1 MAFSLTS
8 MASDGLERSDGMLFE
23 EALEKM
29 RDGKKV
35 RRKNWTS
42 ACIFIGKSVSDDG
55 CIKETIYCGN
65 EGSDRVHRV
74 NAFDTSGILSDDWE
88 VL

>member
-1 MAFSLTS
+1 
-8 MASDGLERSDGMLFE
+8 MLFE

-35 RRKNWTS
+35 RRKIWTS
-42 ACIFIGKSVSDDG
+42 AFIFIGKSVSDDG
-55 CIKETIYCGN
+55 CIEETVYCGIDD
-65 EGSDRVHRV
+65 SDRVHRV

-88 VL
+88 VV

>member
-1 MAFSLTS
+1 
-8 MASDGLERSDGMLFE
+8 MLFE

-35 RRKNWTS
+35 RRKIWTS

-55 CIKETIYCGN
+55 RIEETIYCSIDD
-65 EGSDRVHRV
+65 SDRVHRV

-88 VL
+88 VI

>member
-1 MAFSLTS
+1 
-8 MASDGLERSDGMLFE
+8 MLFE

-29 RDGKKV
+29 RDGKRVK
-35 RRKNWTS
+35 RNFWTS
-42 ACIFIGKSVSDDG
+42 AFIFIGKSVSDDG
-55 CIKETIYCGN
+55 RIEETIYCGN

-88 VL
+88 VI

>member
-1 MAFSLTS
+1 M
-8 MASDGLERSDGMLFE
+8 MFE
-23 EALEKM
+23 EALEDM

-35 RRKNWTS
+35 RRKIWTS
-42 ACIFIGKSVSDDG
+42 AFIFIGKSFSDDG
-55 CIKETIYCGN
+55 HIEETIYCGN

-88 VL
+88 VI

>member
-1 MAFSLTS
+1 MIFL
-8 MASDGLERSDGMLFE
+8 LFE

-35 RRKNWTS
+35 RRKIWTS
-42 ACIFIGKSVSDDG
+42 ACIFIGTSVSDDG
-55 CIKETIYCGN
+55 RIEETIYCGN

-88 VL
+88 VI